1 MVLGLVWGT
10 IGLLSDCGQV
20 ELERA
25 CDFTLWEDNDF
36 ESFRNVLFI
45 VLKALY

>member
-10 IGLLSDCGQV
+10 IRLLSDCEQV

-25 CDFTLWEDNDF
+25 CDFTFWEDNDF
-36 ESFRNVLFI
+36 ESFRNVLVI
-45 VLKALY
+45 V

>member
-1 MVLGLVWGT
+1 MGLRLVWGT

-25 CDFTLWEDNDF
+25 SDVTFWEENDF
-36 ESFRNVLFI
+36 ESFRNVLVI
-45 VLKALY
+45 V